1 MDKKGFTKLRDTDAP
16 TTVVAVGSDG
26 DANGDSG
33 DSGDSSSAPEVSQM
47 PAPPSTVL
55 TQATFWPVRHR
66 LSPPP
71 PHTHTRTQKEQGC
84 DAIVGGTQEQ

>member
-33 DSGDSSSAPEVSQM
+33 DSGDSSSAPEV
-47 PAPPSTVL
+47 
-55 TQATFWPVRHR
+55 
-66 LSPPP
+66 
-71 PHTHTRTQKEQGC
+71 
-84 DAIVGGTQEQ
+84 